1 MIDVIEILDEENEVE
16 RVEEVVIGEEC
27 PVEGENDGDGVVSV
41 DSEIIDVEML
51 EESEIIDVEMLEESE
66 SDEDY
71 LVENVIYN
79 DDEGEADEE
88 EGDGAEGG
96 AENEEEDEGEDGAEN
111 VEGGVEDEE
120 ENEDAYVIIQD
131 LATRHPLNCQPPPN
145 DYSIDEAVGTLAH
158 NILHNPDFEIC
169 ELNDIS
175 ADLHESR
182 TLTVSDFTQFL
193 HDQQNPGPP
202 QHSQPPVE
210 YTRPLASSTPL
221 HILGFETLELPFM
234 SPNPP
239 TPHPPTDLQ

>member
-16 RVEEVVIGEEC
+16 RVEEGVIGGEC
-27 PVEGENDGDGVVSV
+27 PVEGENDEEGVVSV
-41 DSEIIDVEML
+41 DCEIIDVER
-51 EESEIIDVEMLEESE
+51 VEESE

-71 LVENVIYN
+71 LVENVISN
-79 DDEGEADEE
+79 DDEGE
-88 EGDGAEGG
+88 DGVEGG
-96 AENEEEDEGEDGAEN
+96 AENEEENEGEDGAEN

-131 LATRHPLNCQPPPN
+131 LATRHHLNCQPPPN
-145 DYSIDEAVGTLAH
+145 DYSIDEATGTLAY

-193 HDQQNPGPP
+193 HDQQNPDSP
-202 QHSQPPVE
+202 QHSPPSVE
-210 YTRPLASSTPL
+210 YTRPLASSTPR
-221 HILGFETLELPFM
+221 HILGFETLEYPFM
-234 SPNPP
+234 PPNSP